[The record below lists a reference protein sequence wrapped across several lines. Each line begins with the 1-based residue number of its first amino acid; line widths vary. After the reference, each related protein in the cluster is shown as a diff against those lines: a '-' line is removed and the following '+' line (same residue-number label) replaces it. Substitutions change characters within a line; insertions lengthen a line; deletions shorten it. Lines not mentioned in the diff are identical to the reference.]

1 MFEKKVTEEQK
12 LLEKEVNMLEKKEK
26 KKMKR
31 ADKMGKNSLMMVL
44 IPLVFAAIVTCLI
57 FLFMKNQAQMETLK
71 EPVVCAK
78 QNISANTYVPKDE
91 VDQYFEEKMVDAT
104 AVPGNVLKSLSE
116 LPKEGLYVESSLAEK
131 EMVHADDVEETD
143 TIMEKYG
150 EATKLTSFAV
160 DSFDHSV
167 SGSIRHGNLVDIYAL
182 DPATEQLT
190 LMASNVYVEDVY
202 NNSGEKISDE
212 GVAVAFTIRV
222 APEETEAIN
231 KAIVYGG
238 IQVYLAE

>member
-12 LLEKEVNMLEKKEK
+12 HLEKEVKQMEKKEK
-26 KKMKR
+26 KKKP

-44 IPLVFAAIVTCLI
+44 IPLIFAAIVTCLI
-57 FLFMKNQAQMETLK
+57 FLFMRNQARMETLK

-78 QNISANTYVPKDE
+78 QNISANTYISKDK
-91 VDQYFEEKMVDAT
+91 VDQYFEEKMVDVA
-104 AVPGNVLKSLSE
+104 AVPANVLKSLSE
-116 LPKEGLYVESSLAEK
+116 LPKEGFYVESSLAEK
-131 EMVHADDVEETD
+131 EMIHAYDVEVTD
-143 TIMEKYG
+143 TVMEKYG
-150 EATKLTSFAV
+150 DETKLTSFAV

-167 SGSIRHGNLVDIYAL
+167 SGSIRHGNLVDIYAM
-182 DPATEQLT
+182 DPASEQLV
-190 LMASNVYVEDVY
+190 LMATNVYVEDVY
-202 NNSGEKISDE
+202 NNSGEKITDE

>member
-12 LLEKEVNMLEKKEK
+12 HLEKEVKQMEKKEQK
-26 KKMKR
+26 KKP

-44 IPLVFAAIVTCLI
+44 IPLIFAAIVTCLI
-57 FLFMKNQAQMETLK
+57 FLFMRNQARMETLK

-78 QNISANTYVPKDE
+78 QNISANTYISKDK
-91 VDQYFEEKMVDAT
+91 VDQYFEEKMVDVT
-104 AVPGNVLKSLSE
+104 AVPANVIKSLSE
-116 LPKEGLYVESSLAEK
+116 FPKEGFYVENSLSEK
-131 EMVHADDVEETD
+131 EMVHADDVEVTD
-143 TIMEKYG
+143 TVMEKYG
-150 EATKLTSFAV
+150 DETKLTSFAV

-167 SGSIRHGNLVDIYAL
+167 SGSIRHGNLVDIYAM
-182 DPATEQLT
+182 DPASEQLV
-190 LMASNVYVEDVY
+190 LMATNVYVEDVY
-202 NNSGEKISDE
+202 NNSGEKITDE

-231 KAIVYGG
+231 KAIVFGG